1 MRDRIIPFRVGVFYP
16 RVDRAAMPALVD
28 MPM

>member
-1 MRDRIIPFRVGVFYP
+1 MTGSILFASLSFHP

-28 MPM
+28 MPI